1 MCQAITF
8 NKRLLSDMLIAD
20 FRQMVWQFLFQRR
33 LEKDDY
39 NIFAAS
45 TDECI
50 YAAEF
55 RTKGKPSLTFEAI
68 SKLP

>member
-8 NKRLLSDMLIAD
+8 NKGLLSDMLIAD
-20 FRQMVWQFLFQRR
+20 FRQMVWQFLSQP
-33 LEKDDY
+33 LEKDGLARSD

-45 TDECI
+45 TDVCI

-55 RTKGKPSLTFEAI
+55 RTKGIA
-68 SKLP
+68 